1 MDFDGL
7 LQRYFAVTDLA
18 AITPA
23 AMAAGTEHMLVDLGM
38 EKDPG
43 KRFALWALLYLIGE
57 APDLDVSFKDPDERD
72 AARNFMDM
80 MAATQSS
87 E

>member
-7 LQRYFAVTDLA
+7 LQRYFAVSDIALIEPAALA
-18 AITPA
+18 AGA
-23 AMAAGTEHMLVDLGM
+23 EHMLVDLGM
-38 EKDPG
+38 EKDRG
-43 KRFALWALLYLIGE
+43 KRFALWALLYLLGE
-57 APDLDVSFKDPDERD
+57 APDLDVSFKDESDRE

-80 MAATQSS
+80 MAAMNG

>member
-7 LQRYFAVTDLA
+7 IQRYFAVTDIA

-38 EKDPG
+38 EQEPG
-43 KRFALWALLYLIGE
+43 KRFALWALLYLLGE
-57 APDLDVSFKDPDERD
+57 APDLEASFEDPGERD

-80 MAATQSS
+80 IAASND

>member
-7 LQRYFAVTDLA
+7 IQRYFAVTDIA
-18 AITPA
+18 AITPS

-38 EKDPG
+38 EQEPG
-43 KRFALWALLYLIGE
+43 KRFALWALLYLLGE
-57 APDLDVSFKDPDERD
+57 APDLEASFEDPGERD

-80 MAATQSS
+80 IAASND

>member
-7 LQRYFAVTDLA
+7 IQRYFAVTDIA

-23 AMAAGTEHMLVDLGM
+23 AMAAGAEHMLVDLGM
-38 EKDPG
+38 EQEPG
-43 KRFALWALLYLIGE
+43 KRFALWALLYLLGE
-57 APDLDVSFKDPDERD
+57 APDLEASFEDPGERD

-80 MAATQSS
+80 IAASND